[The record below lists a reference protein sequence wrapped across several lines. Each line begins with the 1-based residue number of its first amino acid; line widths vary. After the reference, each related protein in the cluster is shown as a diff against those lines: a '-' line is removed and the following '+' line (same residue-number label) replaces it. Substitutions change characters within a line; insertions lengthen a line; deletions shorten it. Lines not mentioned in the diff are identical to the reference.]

1 MEDMTARVNDIEE
14 IETTTEVEENVE
26 SSNSGALV
34 AGIVGGFVA
43 YAMIGGAKKLW
54 GFIAPKLAERK
65 QAKLANA
72 AAVEITDEA
81 QVESDED
88 YPEK

>member
-43 YAMIGGAKKLW
+43 YALIGGAKKLW